1 MKDVYTGHYLLSGLL
16 MVAGVICMS
25 YGDSTV
31 TLTGNV
37 HIGLFVIFFG
47 LFYLQVIKLDLI
59 LAYLK
64 ELEDA
69 KDERTEDP

>member
-16 MVAGVICMS
+16 MVAGVICMA

-31 TLTGNV
+31 TLSGNV

-47 LFYLQVIKLDLI
+47 LFYLQVTKIDI
-59 LAYLK
+59 IFEYLK
-64 ELEDA
+64 KLEDT